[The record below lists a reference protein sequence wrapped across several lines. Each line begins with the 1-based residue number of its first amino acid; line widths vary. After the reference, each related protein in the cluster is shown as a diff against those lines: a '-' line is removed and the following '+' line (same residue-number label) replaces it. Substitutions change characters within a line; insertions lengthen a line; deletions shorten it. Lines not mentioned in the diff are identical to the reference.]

1 MVSELWVRLWPAVG
15 RESGHGNRESRAA
28 SDSEIGVG
36 LGETETRN
44 QYSRDMLSKR
54 FHDCTVYACFVFLS
68 LQTTKASC
76 QGYGLLLHA
85 WRLEPLAGV
94 IQRAQPQRP
103 RCALAVDTRL
113 RMLDLQT
120 SAAEEP
126 AVVRIGAGD
135 VVA

>member
-1 MVSELWVRLWPAVG
+1 MVSELWVRLWPVG
-15 RESGHGNRESRAA
+15 
-28 SDSEIGVG
+28 
-36 LGETETRN
+36 
-44 QYSRDMLSKR
+44 SRDTGIGSRGPRRTRRSGWDWEKQKR
-54 FHDCTVYACFVFLS
+54 ETNTHETCFQRGFMTVPCDTHASYYLS